1 MAQFCFLLDIIDY
14 DKEKTISQK
23 EYFGEYFICQKGV
36 NLVL

>member
-1 MAQFCFLLDIIDY
+1 MAQLYSLFDIIDY

-23 EYFGEYFICQKGV
+23 EYFGEYLFVRVEK